1 MTVSSTP
8 EVFCSA
14 AHRPHLPRP
23 YRIEHIIEENETTR
37 TYLLDESME
46 ARPGQFVMA
55 WLPGVDEKPFSLAD
69 ANPIALTVA
78 RVGPFT
84 TAMHGLNLGDRI
96 WLRGPF
102 GAGFSLEP
110 GPALLVGGGYGS
122 APLSFLARSLRDA
135 GQLVYAVLGARTAA
149 SLLLQHRFLNLGC
162 VLYVATEDGSEGSQ
176 SLATDV
182 AERLMNHI
190 AFKNVY
196 ACGPNAMLD
205 ALSAILQQRR
215 LPGQLSYEAYMRCG
229 IGVCGSCAHGDQLVC
244 RDGPVF
250 KVNSQKG

>member
-1 MTVSSTP
+1 MTVDSERRTP
-8 EVFCSA
+8 GASA
-14 AHRPHLPRP
+14 YQPHLPRA
-23 YRIEHIIEENETTR
+23 YHIEYIVEENETTR
-37 TYLLDESME
+37 TYLLDGSME
-46 ARPGQFVMA
+46 AAPGQFVMA

-84 TAMHGLNLGDRI
+84 TAMHGLNVGDHI

-102 GAGFSLEP
+102 GTGFSLEP

-135 GQLVYAVLGARTAA
+135 GQLVYAVLGARTSA
-149 SLLLQHRFLNLGC
+149 SLLLTHRFLNLGC
-162 VLYVATEDGSEGSQ
+162 IVYLATEDGSEGSQ
-176 SLATDV
+176 GLATDV

-190 AFKNVY
+190 GFRTVY

-205 ALSAILQQRR
+205 ALTTILREHG

-250 KVNSQKG
+250 KFQSQNY